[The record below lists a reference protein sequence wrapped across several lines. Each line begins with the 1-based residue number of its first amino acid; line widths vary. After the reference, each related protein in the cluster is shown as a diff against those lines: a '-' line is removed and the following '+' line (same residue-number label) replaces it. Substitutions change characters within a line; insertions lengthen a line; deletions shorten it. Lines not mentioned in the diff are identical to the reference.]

1 MNRAAFFSAVVG
13 MATLLLM
20 AAAPHTQAHNR
31 SQSYSTWNVSGGTV
45 ELLFTVKAREVTRLP
60 PLEENLLTLEAL
72 LVAHLGQTIRVS
84 SVDGTACIAKSGPQ
98 ALTAAEGYLRMRA
111 IFDCRAVP
119 ASTVHLDSFFS
130 MAPSHVHYARVFIDD
145 ELPAEYLFTDSR
157 REHAIAG
164 AGGRLDSL
172 YKGFLQYLVLG
183 FEHILSG
190 VDHLA
195 FLVALLLLVRSFRE
209 LLWMV
214 TGFTVGHSITLSLAV
229 LGHLTLE
236 MWIIEAL
243 IGFTI
248 ALVAADNI
256 GVTNVRRAPVAIVS
270 VVILL
275 AMAIVSVFWGVGL
288 PLLTLAGLG
297 LFTVAYMAIS
307 TSQSQARGMR
317 PALTLA
323 FGMIHGFGF
332 ANVLNEIGLP
342 DERMAVALAGFN
354 IGVELGQLAVVA
366 LLWWLVRWYGRHNTD
381 WNYQPWF
388 DTASAGL
395 CGLGVFWFISRGFV
409 QV

>member
-1 MNRAAFFSAVVG
+1 MNRAAFFSALLG
-13 MATLLLM
+13 IATLVWL
-20 AAAPHTQAHNR
+20 AGAPQAQAHNR
-31 SQSYSTWNVSGGTV
+31 SQSYSTWNLSGDTV

-60 PLEENLLTLEAL
+60 PLEENLLTLEDL
-72 LVAHLGQTIRVS
+72 LAAHLGETIRVS
-84 SVDGTACIAKSGPQ
+84 SVGGAVCAAKGVPQ
-98 ALTAAEGYLRMRA
+98 ALTAAEGFLRMRA
-111 IFDCRAVP
+111 ILDCGSAP
-119 ASTVHLDSFFS
+119 ATTLQIDSFFS
-130 MAPSHVHYARVFIDD
+130 MAPGHVHYARILTDA

-157 REHAIAG
+157 REHIIAG
-164 AGGRLDSL
+164 TGGRLDSI

-183 FEHILSG
+183 IEHILSG

-209 LLWMV
+209 LAWIV
-214 TGFTVGHSITLSLAV
+214 TGFTVGHSITLTLAV
-229 LGHLTLE
+229 LGHLALE

-256 GVTNVRRAPVAIVS
+256 GVTSGRRAPVA
-270 VVILL
+270 VVTTAMLL
-275 AMAIVSVFWGVGL
+275 AMAIASTLWGVGL

-297 LFTVAYMAIS
+297 LFTLAYLAIS
-307 TSQSQARGMR
+307 TPQGQARGVR

-332 ANVLNEIGLP
+332 ASVLNEIGLP

-366 LLWWLVRWYGRHNTD
+366 LLWWLVRWYGRRKPD
-381 WNYQPWF
+381 WNYQSWF
-388 DTASAGL
+388 ETASAGL
-395 CGLGVFWFISRGFV
+395 CGLGVFWFISRGLV

>member
-1 MNRAAFFSAVVG
+1 MNRAAFCSA
-13 MATLLLM
+13 LLAM
-20 AAAPHTQAHNR
+20 AALLWMTAAPQAQAHNR
-31 SQSYSTWNVSGGTV
+31 SQSFSTWNVSGATV

-60 PLEENLLTLEAL
+60 PLAGNLLTLEAL
-72 LVAHLGQTIRVS
+72 LAAHLEETIRVS
-84 SVDGTACIAKSGPQ
+84 AIDGSACVARDGPQ
-98 ALTAAEGYLRMRA
+98 ALTAAEGFLRMRA
-111 IFDCRAVP
+111 LFACRAAP
-119 ASTVHLDSFFS
+119 ASTVQLDSFFA
-130 MAPSHVHYARVFIDD
+130 MAPGHVHYARVLTDG

-157 REHAIAG
+157 REHAIA
-164 AGGRLDSL
+164 AAAGRLDSL

-183 FEHILSG
+183 VEHILGG

-195 FLVALLLLVRSFRE
+195 FLAALLLLVRSFRE
-209 LLWMV
+209 LAWIV

-229 LGHLTLE
+229 LGHLALE

-256 GVTNVRRAPVAIVS
+256 GVSSGRRAPVALATAAM
-270 VVILL
+270 LL
-275 AMAIVSVFWGVGL
+275 ALAIVSALWGVGL

-297 LFTVAYMAIS
+297 LFTVAYMTIP
-307 TSQSQARGMR
+307 TNQSQARGMR
-317 PALTLA
+317 PVLTLA

-332 ANVLNEIGLP
+332 ANVLNELGLP

-366 LLWWLVRWYGRHNTD
+366 LLWWLVRWYARRSVD
-381 WNYQPWF
+381 WNYQSWL
-388 DTASAGL
+388 DSASAGL

-409 QV
+409 QA

>member
-1 MNRAAFFSAVVG
+1 MNRAAFCGALVG
-13 MATLLLM
+13 MAALLWM
-20 AAAPHTQAHNR
+20 AAAPQAQAHNR
-31 SQSYSTWNVSGGTV
+31 SQSYSTWKVSGGTV

-60 PLEENLLTLEAL
+60 PLEGNLLTLEAL
-72 LVAHLGQTIRVS
+72 LAAHLEETIRVS
-84 SVDGTACIAKSGPQ
+84 SIDGAACVAKNGPQ
-98 ALTAAEGYLRMRA
+98 ALTAAEGYLRLRA
-111 IFDCRAVP
+111 IFDCGAVP
-119 ASTVHLDSFFS
+119 AATVQLDSFFS
-130 MAPSHVHYARVFIDD
+130 MAPSHVHYARVLTDGD
-145 ELPAEYLFTDSR
+145 LPAEYLFTDSR

-183 FEHILSG
+183 VEHILGG

-195 FLVALLLLVRSFRE
+195 FLAALLLLVRSFRE
-209 LLWMV
+209 LAWIV

-229 LGHLTLE
+229 LGHLALE
-236 MWIIEAL
+236 MWIVEAL

-256 GVTNVRRAPVAIVS
+256 GVTSGRSAAVA
-270 VVILL
+270 VVTAAILL
-275 AMAIVSVFWGVGL
+275 AMVIVSALWGLGL

-297 LFTVAYMAIS
+297 LFTVAYLAIS

-366 LLWWLVRWYGRHNTD
+366 LLWCLVRWYGRYNAN
-381 WNYQPWF
+381 WNYQSWF

>member
-1 MNRAAFFSAVVG
+1 MVAVQVWVAAVPQA
-13 MATLLLM
+13 
-20 AAAPHTQAHNR
+20 QAHNR
-31 SQSYSTWNVSGGTV
+31 SQSYSSWNVSGATA

-60 PLEENLLTLEAL
+60 PLEGNLLTLEAL
-72 LVAHLGQTIRVS
+72 LAAHLGETIRVS
-84 SVDGTACIAKSGPQ
+84 SIDGTACVAREGPQ

-111 IFDCRAVP
+111 IFACRAAP
-119 ASTVHLDSFFS
+119 ASTVQLDSFFS
-130 MAPSHVHYARVFIDD
+130 MAPSHVHYARVLTDGD
-145 ELPAEYLFTDSR
+145 LPAEYLFTDSR
-157 REHAIAG
+157 REHAIAD

-172 YKGFLQYLVLG
+172 YKGFMQYLVLG
-183 FEHILSG
+183 IEHILSG

-195 FLVALLLLVRSFRE
+195 FLAALLLVVRNFRG
-209 LLWMV
+209 LAWVV

-229 LGHLTLE
+229 LGHLALE
-236 MWIIEAL
+236 VWIIEAL

-256 GVTNVRRAPVAIVS
+256 GVSSGRSAPVA
-270 VVILL
+270 VVTAAILL
-275 AMAIVSVFWGVGL
+275 AMAIASALWGVGL

-297 LFTVAYMAIS
+297 LFTMAYLAIS
-307 TSQSQARGMR
+307 ASQSQARELR
-317 PALTLA
+317 PAFTLA

-332 ANVLNEIGLP
+332 ANVLTEIGLP

-366 LLWWLVRWYGRHNTD
+366 LLWWLVSWYGRRNAN
-381 WNYQPWF
+381 WNYQSWF

>member
-1 MNRAAFFSAVVG
+1 MNRAAFFSALVG
-13 MATLLLM
+13 LAALLWI
-20 AAAPHTQAHNR
+20 AAAPQAQAHNR
-31 SQSYSTWNVSGGTV
+31 SQSYSTWNVSDGTV

-60 PLEENLLTLEAL
+60 PLEGNLLTLEAL
-72 LVAHLGQTIRVS
+72 LAAHLGETIRVS
-84 SVDGTACIAKSGPQ
+84 SNDGTACVAKDGPQ

-111 IFDCRAVP
+111 IFDCRAAP
-119 ASTVHLDSFFS
+119 ASTVQLDSFFS
-130 MAPSHVHYARVFIDD
+130 MAPSHVHYARVLTDG
-145 ELPAEYLFTDSR
+145 ELPAEYLFTDGR

-164 AGGRLDSL
+164 VGGRFDNL
-172 YKGFLQYLVLG
+172 YKGFLQYLLLG
-183 FEHILSG
+183 VEHILGG

-195 FLVALLLLVRSFRE
+195 FLAALLLLVRSFRE
-209 LLWMV
+209 LAWIV

-229 LGHLTLE
+229 LGHLSLE

-243 IGFTI
+243 IGFTV

-256 GVTNVRRAPVAIVS
+256 GVTSGRRAPVALVTAA
-270 VVILL
+270 ILL
-275 AMAIVSVFWGVGL
+275 AMAIVSALWGVGL

-297 LFTVAYMAIS
+297 LFTAAYMAIS

-317 PALTLA
+317 PSLTLA

-366 LLWWLVRWYGRHNTD
+366 LLWWLVRWYGQRSAD

-395 CGLGVFWFISRGFV
+395 CGLGMFWFISRGFV